1 MKWGHGKHKEIHNYS
16 GDHEIFII
24 SPRGGNI
31 VETYVYLDHVIICG
45 DDRDYVVI
53 YCGSLKGEQLIN
65 KNLIEFQLKR
75 DILTYYGIFKN
86 NPLVKIIYKS

>member
-16 GDHEIFII
+16 GDYEIFIV
-24 SPRGGNI
+24 SPKSGSL
-31 VETYVYLDHVIICG
+31 VETYVYLEYVIICG

-53 YCGSLKGEQLIN
+53 YCDSLEGEQLTN

-75 DILTYYGIFKN
+75 DILVYYGIFKN
-86 NPLVKIIYKS
+86 NPLVKIIYI